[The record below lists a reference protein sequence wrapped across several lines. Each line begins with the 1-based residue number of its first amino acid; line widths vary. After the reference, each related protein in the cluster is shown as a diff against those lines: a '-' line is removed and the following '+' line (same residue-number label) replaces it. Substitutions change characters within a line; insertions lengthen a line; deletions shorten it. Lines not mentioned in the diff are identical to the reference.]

1 MHRDQDTLQ
10 NMEFSTRSE
19 VHITRGRALWALVIN
34 IIASIACCVWLLLS
48 SNHNTA
54 SLFRMN
60 FRPRR
65 ISWRSFLLQES
76 TSCLVADFLAPGLPG
91 FPLYLPPLAHAI
103 VKIQHS
109 TGWHVIRGS
118 PL

>member
-1 MHRDQDTLQ
+1 MHRDPDTLQ
-10 NMEFSTRSE
+10 NVEFPTRSE
-19 VHITRGRALWALVIN
+19 VHITRGRASWALVIN
-34 IIASIACCVWLLLS
+34 IIASIADCVWLLLS

-54 SLFRMN
+54 SLFGMN

-65 ISWRSFLLQES
+65 ISWRSILLQQS
-76 TSCLVADFLAPGLPG
+76 TSCLVADFLAHGLPG
-91 FPLYLPPLAHAI
+91 FPLHFPPLAHAI

-109 TGWHVIRGS
+109 TGWLIICGS